1 MFLSAPK
8 KRLNLNVLNY
18 QLETMLIGVGDRT
31 ENEAEGS
38 IWTMSTTR
46 MSRSSVQGKYQCL
59 TVSCEPS
66 PPHSV
71 PLMRAA
77 AAVVAESIRD
87 INCS

>member
-38 IWTMSTTR
+38 IWTMSTGCPGPV
-46 MSRSSVQGKYQCL
+46 SRENISV
-59 TVSCEPS
+59 
-66 PPHSV
+66 
-71 PLMRAA
+71 
-77 AAVVAESIRD
+77 
-87 INCS
+87 

>member
-46 MSRSSVQGKYQCL
+46 MSSPVSRENISV
-59 TVSCEPS
+59 
-66 PPHSV
+66 
-71 PLMRAA
+71 
-77 AAVVAESIRD
+77 
-87 INCS
+87 

>member
-38 IWTMSTTR
+38 IWTMPPPSGGCQWPGKI
-46 MSRSSVQGKYQCL
+46 SVFN
-59 TVSCEPS
+59 CE
-66 PPHSV
+66 
-71 PLMRAA
+71 L
-77 AAVVAESIRD
+77 
-87 INCS
+87 

>member
-38 IWTMSTTR
+38 IWTMSTGCPVQCPGKI
-46 MSRSSVQGKYQCL
+46 SVFN
-59 TVSCEPS
+59 CE
-66 PPHSV
+66 
-71 PLMRAA
+71 L
-77 AAVVAESIRD
+77 
-87 INCS
+87 

>member
-1 MFLSAPK
+1 MFLLSVPK

-46 MSRSSVQGKYQCL
+46 RMSVARENISV
-59 TVSCEPS
+59 
-66 PPHSV
+66 
-71 PLMRAA
+71 
-77 AAVVAESIRD
+77 
-87 INCS
+87 

>member
-46 MSRSSVQGKYQCL
+46 MSSAVSRENISV
-59 TVSCEPS
+59 
-66 PPHSV
+66 
-71 PLMRAA
+71 
-77 AAVVAESIRD
+77 
-87 INCS
+87 

>member
-46 MSRSSVQGKYQCL
+46 MSSAVSSVQGKYQCL

-71 PLMRAA
+71 PLLPPLWLPSQL
-77 AAVVAESIRD
+77 EI
-87 INCS
+87 

>member
-38 IWTMSTTR
+38 IWTMHCGNVWRQTR
-46 MSRSSVQGKYQCL
+46 IFNKGTMDS
-59 TVSCEPS
+59 
-66 PPHSV
+66 
-71 PLMRAA
+71 AF
-77 AAVVAESIRD
+77 
-87 INCS
+87 